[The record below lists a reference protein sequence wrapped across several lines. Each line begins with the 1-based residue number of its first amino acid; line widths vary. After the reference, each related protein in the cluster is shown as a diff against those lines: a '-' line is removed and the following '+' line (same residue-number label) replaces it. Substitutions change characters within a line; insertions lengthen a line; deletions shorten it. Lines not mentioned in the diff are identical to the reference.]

1 MAYGKFKMGK
11 EKPNPRPGGDPRR
24 GRPDRPGIMP
34 VKPGK
39 PGKPK
44 PKPKPGRPGIMPVK
58 PGKPG
63 KPGKQLPDRG
73 FGPGRKPVPGN
84 GGADLPIRK
93 PRPNPGRKGMGK

>member
-11 EKPNPRPGGDPRR
+11 PGKPGKGNGD
-24 GRPDRPGIMP
+24 GDRVTIMP

-39 PGKPK
+39 PT
-44 PKPKPGRPGIMPVK
+44 KPGRPGIMPVK

-84 GGADLPIRK
+84 GGANLPIRK
-93 PRPNPGRKGMGK
+93 PRPNPGRKRMGK